1 MGMDRGSRNGGH
13 GGNNGYRRDYHTNGP
28 RSGYGKD
35 SDNSY
40 ADHGASGGGG
50 RDGYH
55 GRDNADTNSKYDHG
69 GKYEQFENGKSGHN
83 DRSRENGARRGGAG
97 GDENGHAGQGGGGG
111 GNAAHNGHSNNGEMQ
126 MMPQEMIAS
135 LEQKM
140 ASVHADMSQAL
151 NDITGKENEK
161 FDLIFGIL
169 IELQR
174 RQAQLEDSVR
184 LLQSQLPNPG
194 GMQQPLPPQGQQ
206 PLPPQGQTQPAQ
218 GQAQSSNGQQQTPNQ
233 FGGNAQN
240 FVPQMGNQGQMGQMN
255 NQGVNQGQMGNQ
267 ANGQMFMTN
276 QMNMGQQ
283 YGNMVAADGS
293 QAFYGNV
300 PANVVLVAAPA
311 GSMPP
316 QGMQPMPQGM
326 QQMGQM
332 SFAMPQM
339 MSAPMQPQ
347 MAMQFVSQDQSANG
361 FQWGNA
367 GAVEAQQSSGVTQAG
382 GQREEN
388 AVGQVSPVS
397 EHAVAEDKPQVM
409 QEEE

>member
-13 GGNNGYRRDYHTNGP
+13 GGGQSGYRRDYQTNGH

-40 ADHGASGGGG
+40 ADHGAGGGGG

-55 GRDNADTNSKYDHG
+55 GQNADTNSKYDHG

-83 DRSRENGARRGGAG
+83 DRSRENGARRNGAG
-97 GDENGHAGQGGGGG
+97 GDENGHATQRSGGG
-111 GNAAHNGHSNNGEMQ
+111 GNTTHNGNSNNGDML
-126 MMPQEMIAS
+126 PQEMIAS

-174 RQAQLEDSVR
+174 RQASLEDSVR

-206 PLPPQGQTQPAQ
+206 PVPPQGQTQPAQ
-218 GQAQSSNGQQQTPNQ
+218 GQAQSSNGQQQAPNQ
-233 FGGNAQN
+233 FGGNAQT
-240 FVPQMGNQGQMGQMN
+240 FVPQMGNQMNGQMN
-255 NQGVNQGQMGNQ
+255 NQGGNQGQMGNQ

-316 QGMQPMPQGM
+316 QGMQAMPQGM

-332 SFAMPQM
+332 MMQPMPQM
-339 MSAPMQPQ
+339 MSGQMQPQ

-361 FQWGNA
+361 FQWGTA
-367 GAVEAQQSSGVTQAG
+367 GALEGQQSSEVAQAG
-382 GQREEN
+382 GQSGEN
-388 AVGQVSPVS
+388 SVGQVSPVS
-397 EHAVAEDKPQVM
+397 EHAVAGDKPQVM